1 MDGTILRPDGRRYTY
16 LDLALAPDEVLERIL
31 RAGRS
36 PDVRSLAGWEFKGF
50 NALDLTAFLGFRKF
64 KKGFYSE
71 RPPAHAAERI
81 RGYNVKVRQNGI
93 AEPWE
98 PVLSGGRPVRHGFY
112 DVYPVDPGE
121 KDNLVPNALLIN
133 YDCGRNPLYDP
144 SRFLRD
150 YLVQVYPDNPDLLL
164 GKATIALGPWR
175 PAVSYFILERDNQPE
190 PGAQLP

>member
-1 MDGTILRPDGRRYTY
+1 MNDTILRPDGRRYTY
-16 LDLALAPDEVLERIL
+16 LDLAMAPDEVLERIL

-36 PDVRSLAGWEFKGF
+36 PDVRSLAGWEFKGY
-50 NALDLTAFLGFRKF
+50 NSLDLTAILGFRKF
-64 KKGFYSE
+64 KKGFYSTT
-71 RPPAHAAERI
+71 PPSHAAERI

-98 PVLSGGRPVRHGFY
+98 AVMSGGHPVRHGFY

-121 KDNLVPNALLIN
+121 KDNLYSNALLIN
-133 YDCGRNPLYDP
+133 YDCGRNPAYDP

-164 GKATIALGPWR
+164 GKAFVAFGPWR
-175 PAVSYFILERDNQPE
+175 PAVSYFILERHNQPE